1 LWSLDAIPSEAIVDA
16 ATNALVA
23 GLDSQSLRVLAGTLP
38 AAAAVEVPE
47 LLPRAMREL
56 GLPFFARGGT
66 DGQLPA
72 ARALAR
78 ELTAGAVSAR
88 ALVARMH
95 RVFGHDT
102 HALIEPLVI
111 LDDVYDIL
119 EYTGQDEADVERQ
132 VLEAAERLLGAGGD

>member
-1 LWSLDAIPSEAIVDA
+1 MWSLDAIPSEAIVDA

-47 LLPRAMREL
+47 LLPRAMGEL
-56 GLPFFARGGT
+56 GLAFARGGT

-78 ELTAGAVSAR
+78 ELTTGAVSAR

-102 HALIEPLVI
+102 HALIEPLVV

-119 EYTGQDEADVERQ
+119 EFTGQDEADVERQ

>member
-47 LLPRAMREL
+47 LLPRAMGEL
-56 GLPFFARGGT
+56 GLAFARGGT

-78 ELTAGAVSAR
+78 ELTTGAVSAR

-102 HALIEPLVI
+102 HALIEPLVV

-119 EYTGQDEADVERQ
+119 EFTGQDEADVERQ